1 MHELLYVVTAVT
13 THASKTACTAAATAR
28 TAPWFVFNSYR
39 TIFLCHT
46 TYALHR
52 VSLSSSL
59 QSQESPAGCGAFLHT
74 FLHAPVSGFV
84 FDLHC

>member
-28 TAPWFVFNSYR
+28 TTHWCVFNSSG

-52 VSLSSSL
+52 VSLSLS
-59 QSQESPAGCGAFLHT
+59 
-74 FLHAPVSGFV
+74 
-84 FDLHC
+84 